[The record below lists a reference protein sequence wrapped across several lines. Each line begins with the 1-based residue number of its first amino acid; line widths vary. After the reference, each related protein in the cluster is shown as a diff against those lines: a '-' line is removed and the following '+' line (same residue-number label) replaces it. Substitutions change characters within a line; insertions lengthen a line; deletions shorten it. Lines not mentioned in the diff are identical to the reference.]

1 MSRTSIDMTG
11 MASAE
16 GEISSATE
24 SRPIVDGIF
33 SPGDV
38 SCGELRPGLR
48 VAIFNE
54 DAVREWA
61 DMPPESC
68 PYCDD
73 RQDEIDSL
81 QVELRTAKLRIKE
94 LEKK

>member
-1 MSRTSIDMTG
+1 MSRTGIDTTG

-16 GEISSATE
+16 GEIFSATE
-24 SRPIVDGIF
+24 SRLIIDGMF

-38 SCGELRPGLR
+38 TCGVLRPGRR
-48 VAIFNE
+48 VAVFNE
-54 DAVREWA
+54 NAVREWA
-61 DMPPESC
+61 DMPPEFC
-68 PYCDD
+68 PHCDD

-81 QVELRTAKLRIKE
+81 QVELRAAKLRIKE